1 MSLKQ
6 FDVSR
11 RVLMLLILSSSAVSA
26 SARTLSLPPR
36 PNPTGQTQPEFGAED
51 GRFTFDGEPAV
62 IISGSIHYPR
72 VPRAYW
78 RDRIKKAKAMG
89 FNCIGTYVFWN
100 AHEKKP
106 GQFDFSGNLDV
117 AEFVRICQEEGMWMI
132 VRPGPYVCSEWDFGG
147 MPAWLLKEPD
157 MQVRTNDPRFLAAT
171 KRYFQ
176 ALGEQ
181 LVDLQVNHGGPIL
194 QVQVENE
201 YGQFGRPDNEDDKQY
216 NRAIHRQLVEAGF
229 DTMFIRCDW
238 ANGRTIETAHIDGVY
253 TTMNFGG
260 GAERSFRFL
269 EQQYPGM
276 PKMCG
281 EFWVGWFDHWGDRH
295 NTRGLAR
302 FIREIE
308 WMLDNDISF
317 NVYML
322 HGGTNFGFTAGA
334 NWSSRT
340 YTADTT
346 SYDYD
351 SPIDEIG
358 RVNEKFTTFREAIK
372 PYLPEDY
379 DLPAPPAP
387 IKRIE
392 VPEFTLSQTAAF
404 EQLMGRPVESEK
416 PPYLEALDQTQG
428 LALYRTTLQVPQ
440 ATKAW
445 LEFSALKDRAIV
457 IVNNQRVATLDRRY
471 KQSSTRI
478 ALPAG
483 QVRLDILL
491 ENMGHLNYSRELM
504 SDRKGL
510 GDVTLDGKP
519 VLGWQVYSFPL
530 ELDDIANLEFS
541 SEPAQPSP
549 LPVFYRGQFTLDDVG
564 DTLLDM
570 QGWGKGMVW
579 VNGINLG
586 RYWQIGPQHTLYLPG
601 CWLKQGRNEV
611 VVMDIE
617 PTGHQTLHGVTDI
630 IYGLK
635 LDPSLAY
642 SRKPGETL
650 ELSDRQ
656 IVAQG
661 HFEDGD
667 VAQTVTFDQPVTAR
681 YVCVESLSSHSNDN
695 HASIAEIHLMD
706 TNGQSIDRNGWEVIY
721 ADSEELLAEP
731 AGAAN
736 ILDGQPVTY
745 WHTQHRGEGRDTPH
759 PHHIVID
766 LGKVEIL
773 STLRCLPRQGDGQGR
788 INGYRIYGS
797 QELFQGLQEER

>member
-1 MSLKQ
+1 MRLTQ
-6 FDVSR
+6 FCLFR
-11 RVLMLLILSSSAVSA
+11 RFFTLLILSSIAVSV
-26 SARTLSLPPR
+26 SAKTLSLPPR
-36 PNPTGQTQPEFGAED
+36 PNPTGQKQPEFGAND

-78 RDRIKKAKAMG
+78 RDRIQKAKAMG

-100 AHEKKP
+100 AHEKNP
-106 GQFDFSGNLDV
+106 GEFDFSGNLDV
-117 AEFVRICQEEGMWMI
+117 AEFVRTCQEEGMWVI

-147 MPAWLLKEPD
+147 MPAWLLKDPD
-157 MQVRTNDPRFLAAT
+157 MQVRTNDPHFLAAT
-171 KRYFQ
+171 DRYFK

-216 NRAIHRQLVEAGF
+216 NRAIHQQLVDAGF

-238 ANGRTIETAHIDGVY
+238 PNGRTIETAHIDGVY

-260 GAERSFRFL
+260 GAERAFRFF

-281 EFWVGWFDHWGDRH
+281 EYWVGWFDHWGDRH
-295 NTRGLAR
+295 NTRGLEP
-302 FIREIE
+302 FIRQIE
-308 WMLDNDISF
+308 WMLDSDISF

-358 RVNEKFTTFREAIK
+358 RLNKKFTTFREAIK
-372 PYLPEDY
+372 AYLPDDY
-379 DLPAPPAP
+379 DLPEPPTP

-392 VPEFTLSQTAAF
+392 VPQFTLSQTAAF
-404 EQLMGRPVESEK
+404 DQLMGQPVESK
-416 PPYLEALDQTQG
+416 QTPYLEALDQIQG
-428 LALYRTTLQVPQ
+428 LALYRTTLQVPE
-440 ATKAW
+440 ATRAG

-457 IVNNQRVATLDRRY
+457 IINNKRVATLDRRY

-478 ALPAG
+478 SLPAG
-483 QVRLDILL
+483 QVTLDILL

-504 SDRKGL
+504 TDRKGL
-510 GDVTLDGKP
+510 GEVTLDGKP
-519 VLGWQVYSFPL
+519 VLGWEVYSFPL
-530 ELDDIANLEFS
+530 ELDDIAELEFS
-541 SEPAQPSP
+541 NATTKPSP
-549 LPVFYRGQFTLDDVG
+549 LPVFYRGQFTLAEIG

-586 RYWQIGPQHTLYLPG
+586 RYWQIGPQYTLYLPG
-601 CWLKQGRNEV
+601 CWLKKGGNEV
-611 VVMDIE
+611 IVMDIE
-617 PTGHQTLHGVTDI
+617 PTGHHTLHGVTDI

-650 ELSDRQ
+650 ALSDQQ

-661 HFEDGD
+661 RFDNSD
-667 VAQTVTFDQPVTAR
+667 SAQTVMFDEPVTAR
-681 YVCVESLSSHSNDN
+681 YLCIESLSSYSNDN
-695 HASIAEIHLMD
+695 HAAIAEIHLMD
-706 TNGQSIDRNGWEVIY
+706 TNGKNIDRDGWEVIY

-731 AGAAN
+731 AGAGN
-736 ILDGQPVTY
+736 LLDEQPVTF
-745 WHTQHRGEGRDTPH
+745 WHTQYQGEGRNTTH
-759 PHHIVID
+759 PHQIVID
-766 LGKVEIL
+766 LGKVETF
-773 STLRCLPRQGDGQGR
+773 STLRYMPRAGNNSGK
-788 INGYRIYGS
+788 INEYKIYAS
-797 QELFQGLQEER
+797 QERFKNL